1 MTTVVEF
8 YIPDKD
14 RKKCLK
20 YLTVFFDKN
29 TCNKI
34 ENGIYDFTK
43 QYCKCSNT
51 NLTLAQPVYLHTLEN
66 ILFNLKSDNNTI
78 KKIKSLIK
86 KEKYNPYNLAFLSPD
101 ELNEENWDKIIM
113 RKTTSEDKLKNL
125 PTMEW
130 KPCHDCKN
138 IEYSYYQLQ
147 TRSADE
153 PMTTFY
159 ICKQCGKTYKVN
171 N

>member
-1 MTTVVEF
+1 MPTVVEF
-8 YIPDKD
+8 YISDKD
-14 RKKCLK
+14 RKSCTKHF
-20 YLTVFFDKN
+20 TAFFDKHIC
-29 TCNKI
+29 TEI
-34 ENGIYDFTK
+34 ERGIYDYTK
-43 QYCKCSNT
+43 QYCKCSNI
-51 NLTLAQPVYLHTLEN
+51 NLTLAQSVYNHTLEN
-66 ILFNLKSDNNTI
+66 ILFNLESNNHTI
-78 KKIKSLIK
+78 KKLKSLIK

-101 ELNEENWDKIIM
+101 ELNEDNWYKIIM

-130 KPCHDCKN
+130 KPCRDCKN
-138 IEYSYYQLQ
+138 IEYSYYQQQ

-159 ICKQCGKTYKVN
+159 ICRQCGKTYKVN

>member
-14 RKKCLK
+14 RKKCIK
-20 YLTVFFDKN
+20 ELTNFYDKKN
-29 TCNKI
+29 CSEI
-34 ENGIYDFTK
+34 EKGIYDYTR
-43 QYCKCSNT
+43 QYCKCNNT
-51 NLTLAQPVYLHTLEN
+51 DLTLAQSVYKHTLDN
-66 ILFNLKSDNNTI
+66 LLFNLESENRTI
-78 KKIKSLIK
+78 KKITSLIK
-86 KEKYNPYNLAFLSPD
+86 KDKFNAYNLPFLTPD
-101 ELNEENWDKIIM
+101 ELDEDNWYKIIM

-130 KPCHDCKN
+130 KPCRDCKN

-159 ICKQCGKTYKVN
+159 ICKQCGKTYKIN